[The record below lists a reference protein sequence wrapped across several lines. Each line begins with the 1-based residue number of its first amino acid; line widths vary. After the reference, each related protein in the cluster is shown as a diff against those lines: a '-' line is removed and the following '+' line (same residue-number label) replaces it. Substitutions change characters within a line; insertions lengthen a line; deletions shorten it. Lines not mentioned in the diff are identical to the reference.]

1 VAETSDVPLRVDAI
15 QYELASGPCVDAII
29 DNTTYHCPDLAEER
43 RWPEF
48 GRRAVAEAGVRSML
62 SFRMFLEDDDL
73 IAGLNFYA
81 TDVDAFDENAVTTG
95 LLLATH
101 GALALS
107 ALRRGDTASH
117 LARALES
124 NREIGVA
131 MGVLMSQHKIT
142 RGRPGAFKTV
152 AETSEVPLRVDA
164 IQYELGYGPCVD
176 AIVDNTTYHCPD
188 LAEEQRWPEFG
199 PRAVAEAGVHSMLS
213 FRMFL
218 EDEDLIAGLNFYAST
233 VDAFDENAVTTGL
246 LLATHGALALSA
258 LRRGDTAAQL
268 ARALES
274 NREIGVAMGVLMSQ
288 HRITRDQAFNL
299 LRITSQH
306 THRKLS
312 QVAAD
317 VADTGTLE
325 LPKLQ

>member
-1 VAETSDVPLRVDAI
+1 MASDDALQHLAEAFASLEPHVVESGPAERVLNSITGNGVRVVRGAEHSAITRGRPGAFKTVAETGDVPLKVDAI
-15 QYELASGPCVDAII
+15 QYELGYGPCIDAIV
-29 DNTTYHCPDLAEER
+29 DNTTYHCPDLAEEQ

-48 GRRAVAEAGVRSML
+48 GRRAVEEVGIRSML
-62 SFRMFLEDDDL
+62 SYRMFLEDDDL
-73 IAGLNFYA
+73 IAGLNLYSSK
-81 TDVDAFDENAVTTG
+81 TDAFDENDVTTG

-107 ALRRGDTASH
+107 ALRRGDTAAH

-142 RGRPGAFKTV
+142 R
-152 AETSEVPLRVDA
+152 
-164 IQYELGYGPCVD
+164 
-176 AIVDNTTYHCPD
+176 
-188 LAEEQRWPEFG
+188 EQ
-199 PRAVAEAGVHSMLS
+199 
-213 FRMFL
+213 
-218 EDEDLIAGLNFYAST
+218 
-233 VDAFDENAVTTGL
+233 AFD
-246 LLATHGALALSA
+246 
-258 LRRGDTAAQL
+258 
-268 ARALES
+268 
-274 NREIGVAMGVLMSQ
+274 
-288 HRITRDQAFNL
+288 L

-312 QVAAD
+312 QIAAD